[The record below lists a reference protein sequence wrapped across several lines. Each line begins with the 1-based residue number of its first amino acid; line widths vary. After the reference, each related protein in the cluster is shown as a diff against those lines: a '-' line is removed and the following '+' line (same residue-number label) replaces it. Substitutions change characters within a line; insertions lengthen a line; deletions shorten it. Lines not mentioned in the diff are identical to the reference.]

1 MNRCA
6 LALLGLL
13 ALPATAAAQD
23 RPLLANEPPPERLP
37 DHRFAITPYVGVR
50 VPFNTG
56 DQVIFLEGGDQFRF
70 SSERGGSGMVGLNAE
85 MRLRGPVNLVVGGAY
100 SGREQDVLTVVGQ
113 DSSVTLF
120 ELDGPAIWFA
130 KAGVTVRLPDPI
142 PDNRRFH
149 PSAFVTVAP
158 SLIWL
163 DWADIDGAPDDLNG
177 SSHHFGINLG
187 IDAVTR
193 LGATG
198 GWALTLGLEDF
209 ITFWDTD
216 ALLVRDQAIGETVA
230 GEPVTIDYDYSTSNI
245 LALRLGVSYRFR

>member
-1 MNRCA
+1 MKRCA

-13 ALPATAAAQD
+13 ALPAAAAAQD

-37 DHRFAITPYVGVR
+37 DHRWAVTPYLGVR

-56 DQVIFLEGGDQFRF
+56 NQVIFLENGDQFRF
-70 SSERGGSGMVGLNAE
+70 SSERGGSGMIGLNVE
-85 MRLRGPVNLVVGGAY
+85 RQLRGPVSLVVGGAY
-100 SGREQDVLTVVGQ
+100 SGREQDVLTVVAL
-113 DSSVTLF
+113 DSSVTQF
-120 ELDGPAIWFA
+120 ELDGPAMWFA

-158 SLIWL
+158 TLMWL
-163 DWADIDGAPDDLNG
+163 DWASVDGAPDDFNR
-177 SSHHFGINLG
+177 SSHHLGLNLG

-193 LGATG
+193 LGTTS
-198 GWALTLGLEDF
+198 GWALSLGLEDF

-216 ALLVRDQAIGETVA
+216 ALLVRDRVVGETVT
-230 GEPVTIDYDYSTSNI
+230 GEPVSIDYDYSSSNI
-245 LALRLGVSYRFR
+245 IALRLGVSYRFR